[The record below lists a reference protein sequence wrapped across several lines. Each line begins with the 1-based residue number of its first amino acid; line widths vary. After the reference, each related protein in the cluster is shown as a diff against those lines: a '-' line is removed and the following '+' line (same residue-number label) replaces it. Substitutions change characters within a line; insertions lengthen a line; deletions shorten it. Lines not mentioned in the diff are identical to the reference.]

1 MTDEDKLLSKLK
13 DFDMYFEGSS
23 CFVGEEDISEKIR
36 NEEVGKLASSI
47 SAFSS
52 IREEVLELQRG
63 FAKPP
68 GLIADGR
75 DMGTV
80 VFPKADL
87 KIFLEASANSRA
99 ERRYNELKNK
109 GLDVSLPLL
118 LEQMVERDE
127 RDRGRSLAPLIPA
140 EDAVLIDTSL
150 LSASEVTASVLR
162 SVRGRGWSE

>member
-13 DFDMYFEGSS
+13 DFDMHFEGSS

-52 IREEVLELQRG
+52 IRQEVLELQRG

-68 GLIADGR
+68 GLVADGR